1 MNYIALEEI
10 DSTNSYAKSHIED
23 FADRTVIHA
32 QCQTSGRGR
41 LNRKWIDFG
50 KGNLFMSII
59 LKPAEIFSNIYPNIT
74 QYLSVVLC
82 KVLEAYGLKPQI
94 KWPNDVLIE
103 GKKIAG
109 ILSESV
115 MQGGKFK
122 GLVVGIGVNLNAQQK
137 DVDSVPDKIV
147 TSLNLELSKSIDL
160 DEFRT
165 QLIDEFFVNY
175 DSFLENGF
183 SMIKNDYINR
193 NCFLNKE
200 LNVQIFNN
208 IQTGLAKSINDN
220 GELVLLK
227 DNKELVL
234 TIGDIL

>member
-1 MNYIALEEI
+1 MDYIALEEI
-10 DSTNSYAKSHIED
+10 DSTNNYAKLNIEA

-32 QCQTSGRGR
+32 KHQNLGRGR
-41 LNRKWIDFG
+41 LTRRWVDLG
-50 KGNLFMSII
+50 EGNLFMSFV
-59 LKPAEIFSNIYPNIT
+59 LKPSDIFNEIYPNIT

-82 KVLEAYGLKPQI
+82 DLLESYGVKPQI
-94 KWPNDVLIE
+94 KWPNDVLVN

-122 GLVVGIGVNLNAQQK
+122 GLIVGIGVNLNAKQA
-137 DVDSVPDKIV
+137 DVNAVPDKLV
-147 TSLNLELSKSIDL
+147 TALNLELGKNVNL
-160 DEFRT
+160 DDFRT
-165 QLIDEFFVNY
+165 KLVKGFFNTY
-175 DSFLENGF
+175 DKFLENGF
-183 SMIKNDYINR
+183 LMIKDDYINR

-208 IQTGLAKSINDN
+208 VESGLAKSINDK
-220 GELVLLK
+220 GELVLLTN
-227 DNKELVL
+227 NKELVL